1 MTTGAIGRALR
12 ATKAELRI
20 AGMLAMRYRSSF
32 IAETV
37 MSCGWVAWTLAPL
50 LVIYQYRESVGGWT
64 WDEALLVM
72 GLFITLEGI
81 LGAFIDPNLRAV
93 VEQVRDGTF
102 DFTLLKPV
110 DAQLLVSVHRIQVTE
125 LPHAIAGLI
134 VVGVASQRIDPVPG
148 WREWGE
154 GALLLL
160 AATVL
165 LHAMWT
171 IVVATSFWFVR
182 VDNLSVLLRSL
193 LDAGRWPVSYYRG
206 VVRTVLTWVVPIGL
220 ITTFPALALRGLLEP
235 RLLVAALGMSL
246 GFALFARAVWRYALR
261 HYTSASS

>member
-1 MTTGAIGRALR
+1 MSAGRTGFVLR
-12 ATKAELRI
+12 AVAAELRV
-20 AGMLAMRYRSSF
+20 AGMLALRYRASF
-32 IAETV
+32 VAEAF
-37 MSCGWVAWTLAPL
+37 MSAGWVAWTVIPL
-50 LVIYQYRESVGGWT
+50 LIVYEHRQTLEGW
-64 WDEALLVM
+64 DRDQALLVM

-102 DFTLLKPV
+102 DYTLLKPV
-110 DAQLLVSVHRIQVTE
+110 DAQLLVSIHRIQPTE
-125 LPHAIAGLI
+125 LPHALAGL
-134 VVGVASQRIDPVPG
+134 VVTGVAASRLDPLPG
-148 WREWGE
+148 PREIAE

-160 AATVL
+160 VGTAL
-165 LHAMWT
+165 LHALWT

-182 VDNLSVLLRSL
+182 VDNLSVLLRTF

-206 VVRTVLTWVVPIGL
+206 AVRVILTWVVPVGL

-235 RLLVAALGMSL
+235 NLLLAACGFSL
-246 GFALFARAVWRYALR
+246 GATLLARAVWRHALS